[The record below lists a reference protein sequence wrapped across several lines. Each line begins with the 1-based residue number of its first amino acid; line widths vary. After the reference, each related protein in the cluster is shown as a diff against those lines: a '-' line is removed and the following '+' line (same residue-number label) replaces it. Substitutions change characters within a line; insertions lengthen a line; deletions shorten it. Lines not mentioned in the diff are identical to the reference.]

1 VVLGADEAAKR
12 CLFFRRE
19 FQVKAWKEKLM
30 RRSISILLLLFVVGE
45 LSACARPP
53 VKAESTPGEQRSHA
67 QGAQDE
73 LSSEIH
79 K

>member
-1 VVLGADEAAKR
+1 M
-12 CLFFRRE
+12 
-19 FQVKAWKEKLM
+19 KESHMRKL
-30 RRSISILLLLFVVGE
+30 ISILFLLLVTLG
-45 LSACARPP
+45 LSACAKPP
-53 VKAESTPGEQRSHA
+53 VKAVNSPDEQRSHA